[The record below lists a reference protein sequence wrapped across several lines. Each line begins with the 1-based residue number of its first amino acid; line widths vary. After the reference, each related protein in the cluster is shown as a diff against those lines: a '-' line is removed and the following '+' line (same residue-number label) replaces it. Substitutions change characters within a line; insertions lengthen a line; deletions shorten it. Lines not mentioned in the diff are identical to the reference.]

1 MSPEQIKEVLQ
12 LHSIWI
18 DNPKKCNRVNL
29 KGANLQGAN
38 LQGANLQG
46 AYMSFANL
54 QGADLQ
60 GANLQGANLQGA
72 NMSGAY
78 ISNAKFTIELH
89 NSLKLHAAKYDASQF
104 PFLALNISFLEA
116 MRS

>member
-1 MSPEQIKEVLQ
+1 
-12 LHSIWI
+12 
-18 DNPKKCNRVNL
+18 
-29 KGANLQGAN
+29 
-38 LQGANLQG
+38 
-46 AYMSFANL
+46 MSFANL

-60 GANLQGANLQGA
+60 GAN
-72 NMSGAY
+72 MSGAH

>member
-1 MSPEQIKEVLQ
+1 MHPEQIKEVLQ

-29 KGANLQGAN
+29 KGANLRGAN
-38 LQGANLQG
+38 LQGANLKGADLQG

-54 QGADLQ
+54 QGAD
-60 GANLQGANLQGA
+60 LQGA

>member
-29 KGANLQGAN
+29 KGANLRGAN
-38 LQGANLQG
+38 LQGANLKGADLQG

-54 QGADLQ
+54 QGAD
-60 GANLQGANLQGA
+60 LQGA